1 MPQYGQVQLAPEVF
15 LDRLLDDLRVPGKI
29 LVATHDNPDPDSLA
43 SALGLQAL
51 FGLCLGRETVI
62 GYGGMVGRAENRAL
76 VETCHIPLVALD
88 DIRYADF
95 STRVLVDA
103 QPDTGNNSI
112 PPDVTLD
119 LVVDHHPLREN
130 TPQRARWVDVRSDF
144 GASATIVAQ
153 YLMTKNV
160 EFSALLATAFLY
172 ALKSE
177 TQDLGIHA
185 NEVDRLVYLHLLPR
199 VDARALF
206 EITHPKVSRE
216 YFRILGRLVRQTQLY
231 GKAAVLYVGRVS
243 NPDLVAEMA
252 DQLMRLQAVE
262 WALCMGTFANEFF
275 LSMRTSHEGGG
286 AGQMIQR
293 IVRGLGRAGGHG
305 MMAGGRVR
313 SVPRDRK
320 SRQDLAAMMRDRF
333 LAELDLGGTQPRSI
347 LDR

>member
-1 MPQYGQVQLAPEVF
+1 MPQHGPVALAPETF
-15 LDRLLDDLRVPGKI
+15 LERLLVDLRVPGRI

-43 SALGLQAL
+43 CGLGLKSL
-51 FGLCLGRETVI
+51 FETTLERETVI
-62 GYGGMVGRAENRAL
+62 GFGGMVGRAENRAL
-76 VETCHIPLVALD
+76 VEACRIPLVPLD
-88 DIRYADF
+88 DIRYDDF
-95 STRVLVDA
+95 ATLVLVDA

-112 PPDVTLD
+112 PADVMLD
-119 LVVDHHPLREN
+119 LVVDHHPLREH

-144 GASATIVAQ
+144 GASATIVAE
-153 YLMTKNV
+153 YLRARQVPMTP
-160 EFSALLATAFLY
+160 LLATALLY

-177 TQDLGIHA
+177 TQDLGVQA
-185 NEVDRLVYLHLLPR
+185 NAVDRQVYFELLPQ

-206 EITHPKVSRE
+206 EITHPKVSHE

-231 GKAAVLYVGRVS
+231 GKAAVAYIGRVS

-252 DQLMRLQAVE
+252 DQLMRLLGVE
-262 WALCMGTFANEFF
+262 WALVMGTCGRELF
-275 LSMRTSHEGGG
+275 LSLRTSHEGGG

-320 SRQDLAAMMRDRF
+320 SRLDMAAIMRDRF
-333 LAELDLGGTQPRSI
+333 LAEFGLSGTQPRSI